1 MANYEVRF
9 LKTEENLAKERERW
23 SSASPFSSTYIGLD
37 FLIDVILHAERDG
50 VMLRD
55 RLEYYDR
62 VKNVDFSAK
71 LGRESWK
78 YIQEVSNKKNNFHY
92 HLEGNGNELRNAVP
106 TETLHSEIGKI
117 FLKCYRV
124 AKKFNVLNS
133 KRCDD
138 RFRYWCIFNMD
149 ESNFLMFEDIVMERL
164 FYKNQREF
172 ALKYGM
178 GRNNFTRLIAKWDE
192 YVDFE
197 DLLDKFFALNMFSRE
212 EHKEEQIEFRK
223 KLVKLNKYLEEVSDL
238 AKNKVMEIFTDFD
251 GIKRRKQIS
260 INSELYVEKLRQVKP
275 LMEKLARF
283 YKFSLD
289 ICKVQFFVDSEIISW
304 DLLGTVNY
312 FVEQILKSY
321 QWFVDETLK
330 FDMNSRN
337 FIKSDRLSDELQG
350 LQSAWDN
357 LNSNCTY
364 IQKYWEENR
373 TEMAFGLTN
382 TERGYMRYIGGK
394 PRRGEIRKRIF
405 S

>member
-9 LKTEENLAKERERW
+9 LKTEESLAKERERW
-23 SSASPFSSTYIGLD
+23 SSASAFKSAYIGLD

-55 RLEYYDR
+55 RLEYYDQ

-78 YIQEVSNKKNNFHY
+78 YIQEVSNKKNNFY
-92 HLEGNGNELRNAVP
+92 YNSEGRGSALRDAVA
-106 TETLHSEIGKI
+106 TETLHSEIGRI
-117 FLKCYRV
+117 FLKCYRA

-164 FYKNQREF
+164 FSKNQREF

-192 YVDFE
+192 YMDFE
-197 DLLDKFFALNMFSRE
+197 DLLGKFFTLNMFSRE
-212 EHKEEQIEFRK
+212 VHKEEQIKFHE
-223 KLVKLNKYLEEVSDL
+223 KLVSLNKYLEEVRYL
-238 AKNKVMEIFTDFD
+238 AKNRVMEIFTDFD
-251 GIKRRKQIS
+251 GVKRRKQIN

-275 LMEKLARF
+275 FMEKLARF
-283 YKFSLD
+283 YEFSLP
-289 ICKVQFFVDSEIISW
+289 IREVQHFVDSKIIFW
-304 DLLGTVNY
+304 DLLGNANY
-312 FVEQILKSY
+312 YAQQILDTY
-321 QWFVDETLK
+321 RWFVNNTLS

-337 FIKSDRLSDELQG
+337 FISSDRFSSKLQESWLSHT
-350 LQSAWDN
+350 N
-357 LNSNCTY
+357 LSTKYAY
-364 IQKYWEENR
+364 IQSHWEEDR
-373 TEMAFGLTN
+373 GQMAFGFASN
-382 TERGYMRYIGGK
+382 SWGYTRYIGGK
-394 PRRGEIRKRIF
+394 PRRGEIRKKIF
-405 S
+405 N

>member
-23 SSASPFSSTYIGLD
+23 SSTSPFGSTYIGLD

-55 RLEYYDR
+55 RLEYYDQ

-92 HLEGNGNELRNAVP
+92 HLKGNGSVLRNAVP

-117 FLKCYRV
+117 FLKCYRA

-172 ALKYGM
+172 ALKYGT

-197 DLLDKFFALNMFSRE
+197 DLLDKFFVLNMFSQE

-223 KLVKLNKYLEEVSDL
+223 KLVKLNKYLEEVMTL
-238 AKNKVMEIFTDFD
+238 AKNEVMETFTDFD
-251 GIKRRKQIS
+251 GVKRRKQIS
-260 INSELYVEKLRQVKP
+260 INSELYVEKLCQVKP
-275 LMEKLARF
+275 FMEKLAKF
-283 YKFSLD
+283 YEFSLN
-289 ICKVQFFVDSEIISW
+289 IHEVQYFVDSEIISW
-304 DLLGTVNY
+304 SLLGTANY
-312 FVEQILKSY
+312 FVQQILESY
-321 QWFVDETLK
+321 QWFVCETLK

-337 FIKSDRLSDELQG
+337 FIKSDRLSAKLRESWLTQ
-350 LQSAWDN
+350 DN
-357 LNSNCTY
+357 LNSSYTC
-364 IQKYWEENR
+364 IQKYWEEDR
-373 TEMAFGLTN
+373 GQMAFGFSSTSL
-382 TERGYMRYIGGK
+382 GYVRYIGGK

-405 S
+405 N